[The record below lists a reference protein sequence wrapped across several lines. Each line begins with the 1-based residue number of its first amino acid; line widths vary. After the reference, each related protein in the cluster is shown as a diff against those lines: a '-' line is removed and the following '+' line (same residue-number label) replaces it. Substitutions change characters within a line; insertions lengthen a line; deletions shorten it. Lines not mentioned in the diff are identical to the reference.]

1 MRDPKIKTSIKWLT
15 DESSSDVV
23 LDQPRAE
30 VLGQPQPVPEGQGTG
45 WLDMVHLPLGM
56 TFARSHTELIPSS
69 LGRLVYLKTVS
80 IDSAVPFLQIHTLRG
95 GRVLH
100 HYEGSTTSYL
110 YGDGFDLFCH
120 GQHREVSLWGDGGS
134 TLDMVALV
142 MSMESLDSIIGEDE
156 RNFLLQALGIGQA
169 PSGIVHKMPKHLSEI
184 LRSTMLHTYTGSSR
198 SLYAQSRG
206 LEYLSNLLEHLR
218 GVLPVGE
225 PKSVLRNKVIKLKE
239 ELLQVEGKLP
249 TLEALALDYQVS
261 ARRLNAAFT
270 HEFGESI
277 YSFITGQRLEQARI
291 ALQETEIPMKILAS
305 RLGYSHVNHFITA
318 FRKQF
323 GQPPGAVRKRG

>member
-1 MRDPKIKTSIKWLT
+1 MRESKNVTKIKWLIE
-15 DESSSDVV
+15 ESSSDFV
-23 LDQPRAE
+23 LDQPRPE
-30 VLGQPQPVPEGQGTG
+30 TLGQVQPVPEGQGTG
-45 WLDMVHLPLGM
+45 WLDLVHLPLGM

-69 LGRLVYLKTVS
+69 LGRLVFLKRVS
-80 IDSAVPFLQIHTLRG
+80 MDSKVPFLQIHTLRG

-100 HYEGSTTSYL
+100 QYDGTNTSYL

-134 TLDMVALV
+134 TLDMVAMV

-156 RNFLLQALGIGQA
+156 RLFLLRALALEQI
-169 PSGIVHKMPKHLSEI
+169 PSGIVHKMPKFLSEI
-184 LRSTMLHTYTGSSR
+184 LRSTMLHTYTGTSR

-218 GVLPVGE
+218 GAQPVGE
-225 PKSVLRNKVIKLKE
+225 PKSVLRTKVIKLRE
-239 ELLQVEGKLP
+239 ELLQVEGKVP
-249 TLEALALDYQVS
+249 TLEALALDYQIS

-270 HEFGESI
+270 REFGESI
-277 YSFITGQRLEQARI
+277 YSFITAQRLEQAKI
-291 ALQETEIPMKILAS
+291 ALQSTEIPMKILAN

-323 GQPPGAVRKRG
+323 GQPPGAVRRQG